1 MFGVIGFVA
10 RRRLKACKQ
19 RLENLFFG
27 WIRFA
32 SGNPADGDVSAG
44 DAIQRAFRIARQV
57 TCDEKKHAKHYRD
70 YAHCPDSHS
79 DYKRSGKRQ
88 VPARFWLAEPRRI
101 LSFEPMEFSPQ
112 QDAALKAVS
121 RWLRDGRP
129 QVFRL
134 FGYAGTGKTTLAR
147 HFAEH
152 VDGSVQFAAF
162 TGKAAQ
168 VLRSKGAV
176 NARTIH
182 SLIYRPRGE
191 EAVSDES
198 TGRTTMSPT
207 FSLNRQSPVA
217 KAALIVI
224 DECSMVD
231 EALGRDLMSFGT
243 PILVLGDPGQL
254 PPISGGGFFTDHEPD
269 ILLTE
274 IHRQARDN
282 PIIRLALDVREG
294 REFMQGNYGTA
305 QVIGKADVTQDL
317 VLAADQVLVGA
328 NRTRRLYNRRIRALK
343 GYEGETPVVGDKLV
357 CLRNDPAKGLLNGS
371 LWKVMTSSRETV
383 KPGINLLVS
392 PEEDDP
398 DRGVSKIKLL
408 KAAFEE
414 PESDIPWST
423 KKRYDDFDFGYAL
436 TVHKAQGSQWDNV
449 VLFDESYA
457 FKDTRQR
464 WLYTAITRAAERL
477 TVVR

>member
-1 MFGVIGFVA
+1 M
-10 RRRLKACKQ
+10 Q
-19 RLENLFFG
+19 
-27 WIRFA
+27 
-32 SGNPADGDVSAG
+32 
-44 DAIQRAFRIARQV
+44 
-57 TCDEKKHAKHYRD
+57 
-70 YAHCPDSHS
+70 
-79 DYKRSGKRQ
+79 
-88 VPARFWLAEPRRI
+88 
-101 LSFEPMEFSPQ
+101 FSPQ
-112 QDAALKAVS
+112 QDEALRAVA
-121 RWLRDGRP
+121 RWLKEGQKP
-129 QVFRL
+129 LFRL

-147 HFAEH
+147 YFAEH
-152 VDGSVQFAAF
+152 VDGQVQFAAF

-168 VLRSKGAV
+168 VLRAKGAT

-191 EAVSDES
+191 EAVEDET
-198 TGRTTMSPT
+198 TGKTSINPT
-207 FSLNRQSPVA
+207 FSLNRQSPIA
-217 KAALIVI
+217 KAALVVV

-231 EALGRDLMSFGT
+231 EQLGRDLMSFGT
-243 PILVLGDPGQL
+243 PILVLGDPAQL
-254 PPISGGGFFTDHEPD
+254 PPISGGGFFTEHEPD
-269 ILLTE
+269 HLLTE

-294 REFMQGNYGTA
+294 REFMKGDYGTA
-305 QVIGKADVTQDL
+305 KVIGRDEVNQDL
-317 VLAADQVLVGA
+317 VLAADQVLVGT
-328 NRTRRLYNRRIRALK
+328 NRTRRRYNQRLRELK
-343 GYEGETPVVGDKLV
+343 GFDASYPQAGDKLV

-408 KAAFEE
+408 KAAFEDPDAE
-414 PESDIPWST
+414 ISWQQ
-423 KKRYDDFDFGYAL
+423 KKRFDDFDYGYAL
-436 TVHKAQGSQWDNV
+436 TVHKAQGSQWDEV